1 MKRLIRWILNAFPRS
16 VLQRAASWGVPLLG
30 LFYIGRG
37 RECPVCGARR
47 RRFLPYGYVVS
58 REDALCPNCLALE
71 RHRLLWLWLQRQS
84 DLFDERPRLLHIAP
98 RCR

>member
-71 RHRLLWLWLQRQS
+71 RHRLLWL
-84 DLFDERPRLLHIAP
+84 
-98 RCR
+98 